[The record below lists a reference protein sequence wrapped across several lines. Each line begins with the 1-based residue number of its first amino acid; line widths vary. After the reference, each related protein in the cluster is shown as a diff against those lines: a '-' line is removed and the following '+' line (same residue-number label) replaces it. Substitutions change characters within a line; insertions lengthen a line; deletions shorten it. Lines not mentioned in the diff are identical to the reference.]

1 MPRLRK
7 LVLISWFIF
16 QYSWKIVC
24 NSVLYM
30 IFQYGLQPVLIHRI
44 LIGFEAILERVLYL
58 SWLRP
63 VVSVKN
69 PCTTCSC
76 SFGDVLGNK
85 SIIYQGHFNREM
97 YVFNNST
104 KNKSL
109 IMPPWYLKRNLGSWK
124 ENEVAGFVEFSQ

>member
-1 MPRLRK
+1 ML
-7 LVLISWFIF
+7 
-16 QYSWKIVC
+16 
-24 NSVLYM
+24 NT
-30 IFQYGLQPVLIHRI
+30 IFQYGLEPVLIHRI
-44 LIGFEAILERVLYL
+44 LIGFEAILERVFYL

-85 SIIYQGHFNREM
+85 SKIYQGYFNMEM

-109 IMPPWYLKRNLGSWK
+109 IMQP
-124 ENEVAGFVEFSQ
+124 